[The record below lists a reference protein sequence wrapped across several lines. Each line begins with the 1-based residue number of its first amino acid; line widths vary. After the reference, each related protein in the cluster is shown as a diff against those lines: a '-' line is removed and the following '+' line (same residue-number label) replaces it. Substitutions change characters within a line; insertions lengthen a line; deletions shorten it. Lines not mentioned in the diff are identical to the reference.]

1 MEKRIS
7 SVLAEI
13 SAMNVRIL
21 LLLSLAAQG
30 CQGDSHG
37 QVSSTGT
44 TSQAIIK
51 PSGKTIESRF
61 APPSGY
67 QRQAVDKLSFG
78 YYLRTLPLK
87 EHGAPVLYYNGAEKE
102 NNDIYSG
109 VVAMNIGKANLQQ
122 CADAV
127 MRLRAEYFYKT
138 GQPKKIHFNFT
149 NGFVAAYNP
158 WMEGYRISVTGNK
171 AIWERSGIPGNSYP
185 TFLQYM
191 DMVFTYAGT
200 LSLSKELISV
210 AYKDLSSGDVLIQGG
225 SPGHAVIVV
234 DVAENEAGKKVYLLA
249 QSYMPAQE
257 TQILNNPMNKNIS
270 PWYELDPS
278 QEVIETPQ
286 WKFTTN
292 DLKRF
297 ED

>member
-1 MEKRIS
+1 MDLRF
-7 SVLAEI
+7 
-13 SAMNVRIL
+13 L
-21 LLLSLAAQG
+21 LLLPLAVYG
-30 CQGDSHG
+30 CRDTSTG
-37 QVSSTGT
+37 QVSRGGN
-44 TSQAIIK
+44 SQEIIK

-61 APPSGY
+61 SPPNEY
-67 QRQAVDKLSFG
+67 ERQAFDKMSFG
-78 YYLRTLPLK
+78 YYLRNLPLK
-87 EHGAPVLYYNGAEKE
+87 EHNARVLYYNGEEKD
-102 NNDIYSG
+102 NDNIYSG
-109 VVAMNIGKANLQQ
+109 VVAMDIGKANLQQ

-158 WMEGYRISVTGNK
+158 WMEGYRISVKGNK
-171 AIWERSGIPGNSYP
+171 ANWVNRATPGNSYAS
-185 TFLQYM
+185 FRQYM
-191 DMVFTYAGT
+191 DMVFSYAGT
-200 LSLSKELISV
+200 LSLSRELKTV
-210 AYKDLSSGDVLIQGG
+210 AYKDLKPGDVLIQGG

-234 DVAENEAGKKVYLLA
+234 DVAENTVGKKVYLLA

-257 TQILNNPMNKNIS
+257 TQILNNPMNKKIS
-270 PWYELDPS
+270 PWYELDTS